1 MNLNRDGVYVGP
13 VPSRWGTVE
22 SGRFAASRHIQGDI
36 REIMSRIGPRK
47 KIVRRL
53 GTPLPGLTGK
63 DAERKPYPPGEH
75 GFHRSHRRKSEYRL
89 RLEEK
94 QKIRHNYVLREGQL
108 KKYFERA
115 KRTGGKTGEALLEL
129 LERRL
134 DNVVFRLGFARTI
147 PAARQLVTHGH
158 VRVEGRK
165 VDRPGF
171 EVSAGQTV
179 ALADKARDNPHVEE
193 SVERGPA
200 VAIPSFLDL
209 DPDDPYEGRVMGRP
223 ARTDVPVVV
232 DEASVVEFYAR

>member
-1 MNLNRDGVYVGP
+1 MNLHRDRVYVGP
-13 VPSRWGTVE
+13 VLVRRAAAR
-22 SGRFAASRHIQGDI
+22 SGRTAGPKRDQGQI
-36 REIMSRIGPRK
+36 RENMSRIGPRK

-108 KKYFERA
+108 RKYFERA
-115 KRTGGKTGEALLEL
+115 KGTGEKTGEALLEL

-158 VRVEGRK
+158 VRVNGQK

-171 EVSAGQTV
+171 EVSAGQTIS
-179 ALADKARDNPHVEE
+179 LAPGARKNPHVEE

-200 VAIPSFLDL
+200 VAIPSYLDL

>member
-1 MNLNRDGVYVGP
+1 
-13 VPSRWGTVE
+13 
-22 SGRFAASRHIQGDI
+22 
-36 REIMSRIGPRK
+36 MSRIGPRK

-94 QKIRHNYVLREGQL
+94 QKIRYNYVLREGQL
-108 KKYFERA
+108 RKYFEKA
-115 KRTGGKTGEALLEL
+115 KRQSGKTGEALLEL

-147 PAARQLVTHGH
+147 PQARQLVTHGH
-158 VRVEGRK
+158 IQVDGRK
-165 VDRPGF
+165 VDRPGYQ
-171 EVSAGQTV
+171 VSAGETV
-179 ALADKARDNPHVEE
+179 SVADRARENPHVVE

-200 VAIPSFLDL
+200 VAIPSFVDL
-209 DPDDPYEGRVMGRP
+209 DPDDDYVGRVMGRP
-223 ARTDVPVVV
+223 ARTDVPIVV